1 MTMSQAVHERSR
13 WATHP
18 ASPETAGA
26 LVNAA
31 AAAEIAVRAAAG
43 ILGVRVIT
51 GLVRDHPLLSILLAS
66 GIGYM
71 FANGW
76 RVGRGQAAGANP
88 GRKHLTRG

>member
-1 MTMSQAVHERSR
+1 MSEAVRERSR
-13 WATHP
+13 WVTHP
-18 ASPETAGA
+18 ASPEFAGA
-26 LVNAA
+26 MANAA
-31 AAAEIAVRAAAG
+31 AAAEIAVRTAVG
-43 ILGVRVIT
+43 VIGVRTIT

-71 FANGW
+71 FGNGW